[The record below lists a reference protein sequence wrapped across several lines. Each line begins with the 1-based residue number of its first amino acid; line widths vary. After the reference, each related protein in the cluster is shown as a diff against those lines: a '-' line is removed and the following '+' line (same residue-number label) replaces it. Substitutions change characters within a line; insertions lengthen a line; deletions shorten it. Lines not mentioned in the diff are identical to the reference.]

1 MAEEEEI
8 FEVEAIL
15 GHEERNGVILF
26 HIRWRGYGP
35 EFDTLEP
42 IENLAGCE
50 LLLNDY
56 LSHANL
62 RQDGGSVVTDEFD
75 FSESNSSSSSDVEL
89 VLKKKKKTKKK
100 KEDSRKDKARAAL
113 IAREEKKKEKK
124 KAVEKT
130 TTKKTKKEKKEKK
143 VVEEPRV
150 VVVDKP
156 KKPKAVEKVV
166 EKVKVQEAPKK
177 VVEKQPGSPKKQRA
191 KSRLKEARVP
201 SESAGFEVDF
211 AFRDTDVF
219 RAADVA
225 SLTPQVE
232 HAHAMLESRLANPF
246 PIKRMNRIKKVG
258 QAVQVECGLPAN
270 PNCVWLPLSLLQ
282 IVQPQA
288 LAKFLIETQAY
299 LCEPTSE

>member
-42 IENLAGCE
+42 IENLSGCE

-56 LSHANL
+56 LSHTNL
-62 RQDGGSVVTDEFD
+62 RQEGASVVTDEFD

-89 VLKKKKKTKKK
+89 VLKKKKQTKKK

-130 TTKKTKKEKKEKK
+130 KKTKKEK
-143 VVEEPRV
+143 VEPKV
-150 VVVDKP
+150 VVVEKP
-156 KKPKAVEKVV
+156 KKPKVVEKVV
-166 EKVKVQEAPKK
+166 EKPKVQEAPKK
-177 VVEKQPGSPKKQRA
+177 VVEKPESPKKQRA
-191 KSRLKEARVP
+191 KSRLREPKLP

-258 QAVQVECGLPAN
+258 QAVQVECELPDN
-270 PNCVWLPLSLLQ
+270 PNSVWLPFSLLQ